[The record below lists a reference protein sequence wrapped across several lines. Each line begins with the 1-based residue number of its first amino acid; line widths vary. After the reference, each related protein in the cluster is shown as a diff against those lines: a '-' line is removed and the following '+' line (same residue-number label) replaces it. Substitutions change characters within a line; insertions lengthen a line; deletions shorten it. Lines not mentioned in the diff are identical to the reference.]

1 MAEYNDKQVNILE
14 AAEKHFADKGFEGTS
29 VRDIAETAGV
39 NIAMINY
46 YFGSK
51 EKMMEA
57 MFDYRSSSF
66 TLQLESMVRN
76 TDLDPMDKLDRLVG
90 QYINKLL
97 DQQGFHRIMIREQMM
112 NTNSFICGHIKQIK
126 QANKELIRAL
136 IMEGQKKGV
145 FRKQVDISLMMAT
158 LVGTVGHVISTQHY
172 YKETN
177 DLQSMSD
184 EEFKK
189 YIRRKLSVH
198 IKAIFKA
205 ILSNED

>member
-66 TLQLESMVRN
+66 TLQLESMIRN

-90 QYINKLL
+90 QYIDKLL

-126 QANKELIRAL
+126 QTNKELVRAL

-172 YKETN
+172 YKEDNNLT
-177 DLQSMSD
+177 DLSV
-184 EEFKK
+184 EEFRKHLHKK
-189 YIRRKLSVH
+189 LGTH
-198 IKAIFKA
+198 IKAIYKA
-205 ILSNED
+205 ILLNED